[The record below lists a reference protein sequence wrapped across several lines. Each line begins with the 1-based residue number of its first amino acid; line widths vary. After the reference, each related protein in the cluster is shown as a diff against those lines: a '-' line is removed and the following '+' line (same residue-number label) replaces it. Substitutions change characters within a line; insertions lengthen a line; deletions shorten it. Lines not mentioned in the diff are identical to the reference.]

1 MRYEIFNLIQDRIG
15 SLDLLEIS
23 EEIQDIF
30 FEWSD
35 ESDIQLLVYL
45 GYVNDVDWIIP
56 IWDLIGDKEFGRGTS
71 TLTLDNT
78 SILNCH
84 LVIQFGLD
92 KWIIKNR
99 GSQSD
104 ETYKD
109 FEDKSYKLGEIREK
123 SISRINNAFEFEIV
137 SDLYEYISYGSETT
151 WARKLQSRVP
161 VGFRISL
168 KDPKFK

>member
-1 MRYEIFNLIQDRIG
+1 MRYEIFNLIQDRIR

-35 ESDIQLLVYL
+35 EGDDVQLLIFL
-45 GYVNDVDWIIP
+45 GYVNDQNWIVP
-56 IWDLIGDKEFGRGTS
+56 IWNLIENKEIS
-71 TLTLDNT
+71 PEVYLDNT
-78 SILNCH
+78 SILDCH
-84 LVIQFGLD
+84 LTIQFGLD

-99 GSQSD
+99 GSRSD
-104 ETYKD
+104 ETYKK
-109 FEDKSYKLGEIREK
+109 FEDKSYELGEIREK
-123 SISRINNAFEFEIV
+123 FISRINNTFEFEIV
-137 SDLYEYISYGSETT
+137 SDLYEYISYGSETM

>member
-1 MRYEIFNLIQDRIG
+1 MRYEIFNLIQDRIRN
-15 SLDLLEIS
+15 LDLLEIS

-35 ESDIQLLVYL
+35 ESDIQLLIFL
-45 GYVNDVDWIIP
+45 GYVNDQDWIVP
-56 IWDLIGDKEFGRGTS
+56 IWNLIENKEIS
-71 TLTLDNT
+71 LSEVHLDNT
-78 SILNCH
+78 SILDCH
-84 LVIQFGLD
+84 LTIQFGLD